1 MLLTVTLD
9 GGLQP
14 LPELEADG
22 GHHEAGVRHE
32 LPVPHLTSG
41 MGIMI
46 MLCYGV
52 HTLTTEIICR
62 PELKTH
68 LLLSSD
74 NLTVILHSATSCKKK
89 LSKAMAVMAIM

>member
-1 MLLTVTLD
+1 MSCVMLLTVTLD
-9 GGLQP
+9 GGLEP

-32 LPVPHLTSG
+32 LPVPHLTRG
-41 MGIMI
+41 MGMV
-46 MLCYGV
+46 LWV
-52 HTLTTEIICR
+52 HTLPNEIISL
-62 PELKTH
+62 PEVKTH

-89 LSKAMAVMAIM
+89 LSKSTYIKQSS